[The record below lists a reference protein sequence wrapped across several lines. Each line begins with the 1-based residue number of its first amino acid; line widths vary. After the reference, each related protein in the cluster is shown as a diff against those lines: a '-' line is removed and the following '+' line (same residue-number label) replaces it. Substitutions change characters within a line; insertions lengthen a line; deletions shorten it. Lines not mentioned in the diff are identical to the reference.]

1 MSLGYGGWCYIVA
14 QDERTVIYQY
24 GSYNLNDSTYN
35 NTQRICDGIITID
48 KESLVETEIHKK
60 LKLFPNGKKKLIVK
74 K

>member
-35 NTQRICDGIITID
+35 NT
-48 KESLVETEIHKK
+48 
-60 LKLFPNGKKKLIVK
+60 
-74 K
+74 